1 MTLEQ
6 RARRDVCLLVTVC
19 LLTSLVAS
27 AAIAMHFTG
36 AADGPAATAP
46 HATAPSEASL
56 RTEGSFIDHSVV
68 RHLEQEP
75 PQDTPGMSVGAYG
88 A

>member
-6 RARRDVCLLVTVC
+6 RARRNARLLITVC
-19 LLTSLVAS
+19 LLTSLAAS

-36 AADGPAATAP
+36 ATQVPAATALR
-46 HATAPSEASL
+46 AAAPSEASPPAV
-56 RTEGSFIDHSVV
+56 GSRIDHSVV

-75 PQDTPGMSVGAYG
+75 PQDTQGMSVGAYG